1 MMTCPSCVERVLP
14 RSDGTCPA
22 CRACMDGPPPP
33 GSRMA
38 LREGTAYPSICV
50 TCGAPADDSTLVERG
65 ASRRSIPLAL
75 LGAFGMLMGLAG
87 LFAIDAMPI
96 RRGVVWMLFLI
107 VVGLGLVVRGLARGP
122 AVHLRVPHCARCHLP
137 EVESFDPERGSL
149 TMVVHDAFRRGGR

>member
-1 MMTCPSCVERVLP
+1 MRTHTCPPDHKHGLTS
-14 RSDGTCPA
+14 TCYVVHLCG

-75 LGAFGMLMGLAG
+75 LGAVAYTAVALLAAASCSHF
-87 LFAIDAMPI
+87 FA
-96 RRGVVWMLFLI
+96 
-107 VVGLGLVVRGLARGP
+107 
-122 AVHLRVPHCARCHLP
+122 HLH
-137 EVESFDPERGSL
+137 
-149 TMVVHDAFRRGGR
+149 TT